1 MYVWQGL
8 MFHAKI
14 AQPWLVDLFNTV
26 RRFGMMIYIRVYF
39 MCSVFL
45 LLLFYLGRYK
55 VSVFKVIFLYISYM
69 FHLSLC
75 STLIDDIMILNDFY
89 FVKLINHNV
98 FLSLFLKRRRRRPLN
113 TDLCVLP
120 LRSV

>member
-1 MYVWQGL
+1 

-26 RRFGMMIYIRVYF
+26 RRFGMIYIRVYF